1 MKHLSET
8 VKDELTRRMD
18 VDPVAAIHIYESF
31 GIPGHITSSLRAR
44 GLFAL
49 FPDTPVKLLRDVFEA
64 LDLLD
69 LVELLDEEPKPSN
82 SRSLRSVLSLDEIR
96 KLRNTDKRPTTYLSK
111 AAVLILTRDEEYAV
125 RETVEFFKDINS
137 YSTVTILTYQE
148 LLLMFNRLYM
158 QEDRERRKAEIEQL
172 MDLVNQYKQRGTPE
186 TDIRVRHLTEELQH
200 KRQHLEWVEKRLKDH
215 EETIDH
221 GTAVI
226 EEWIQ
231 CQGW

>member
-1 MKHLSET
+1 
-8 VKDELTRRMD
+8 MD
-18 VDPVAAIHIYESF
+18 ADPVAAGHIYESF
-31 GIPGHITSSLRAR
+31 GITGHIPSSLRAR
-44 GLFAL
+44 DLFAM

-82 SRSLRSVLSLDEIR
+82 YRSLRSVLSLDEIR

-111 AAVLILTRDEEYAV
+111 AAVLILTRDEEDHGV

-137 YSTVTILTYQE
+137 NSTVTILTHQE
-148 LLLMFNRLYM
+148 LLLGPNRLYM
-158 QEDRERRKAEIEQL
+158 QEERERLKAEIERL

-186 TDIRVRHLTEELQH
+186 TDIRVRHLTEGLQH
-200 KRQHLEWVEKRLKDH
+200 KRQRLELVEKRLKDQ
-215 EETIDH
+215 EETIDPA
-221 GTAVI
+221 TPVI